1 MCANAKTKNAE
12 HTTPALIE
20 RKRYHVSRCNPG
32 RSACKN
38 WKPKILRPLKV
49 EAISI

>member
-20 RKRYHVSRCNPG
+20 SKRYHVSRCNPG
-32 RSACKN
+32 QLCM
-38 WKPKILRPLKV
+38 
-49 EAISI
+49 